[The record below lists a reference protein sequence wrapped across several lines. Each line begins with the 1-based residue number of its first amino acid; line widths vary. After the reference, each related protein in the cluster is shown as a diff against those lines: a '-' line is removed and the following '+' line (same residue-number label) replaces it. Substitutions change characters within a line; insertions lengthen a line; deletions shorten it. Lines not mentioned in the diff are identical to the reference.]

1 MVNKSNGIS
10 AQKFRYPSLIRNSKF
25 STKLTVLVVGA
36 KKVNVLHTVPLLG
49 RGQLN
54 FFSMICRKKGIV
66 STVCKPVQF
75 QAIVKPETTGRYIYP
90 SHNSKVYVRVILK
103 RDMYLITHGERM
115 L

>member
-1 MVNKSNGIS
+1 MTQTILASSVD
-10 AQKFRYPSLIRNSKF
+10 L
-25 STKLTVLVVGA
+25 
-36 KKVNVLHTVPLLG
+36 
-49 RGQLN
+49 
-54 FFSMICRKKGIV
+54 IV
-66 STVCKPVQF
+66 STFCKPVQF

>member
-1 MVNKSNGIS
+1 M
-10 AQKFRYPSLIRNSKF
+10 YSLIEFTVIFVIITYRN
-25 STKLTVLVVGA
+25 
-36 KKVNVLHTVPLLG
+36 KVNVLHTVPLLG

-54 FFSMICRKKGIV
+54 FFSMICRKKEIV
-66 STVCKPVQF
+66 STICKPVQF

-90 SHNSKVYVRVILK
+90 SQNSKLYVRVILK

>member
-1 MVNKSNGIS
+1 MLGTSIHS
-10 AQKFRYPSLIRNSKF
+10 LICASLIRNSKF
-25 STKLTVLVVGA
+25 STKLTVQAVGE
-36 KKVNVLHTVPLLG
+36 KKVIVLHTVPLLG

-54 FFSMICRKKGIV
+54 FFSMICRKKEIV
-66 STVCKPVQF
+66 STICKPVQF

-90 SHNSKVYVRVILK
+90 SQNSKLYVRVILK